1 MNCHADDHPEQ
12 HGDHHL
18 DFQHRQIAAG
28 AQPRPGAEGHRHAA
42 RGARRLR
49 RPAGAQP
56 ARRIEAPGIGKVAL
70 DYYAAPGYVFQR
82 NVLIASQSPNAYPA
96 GNFFPASIAAV
107 GFVGYSAGNY
117 RLASGSAY
125 SIDADVKK
133 P

>member
-1 MNCHADDHPEQ
+1 VTTLGTYEVFGSNV
-12 HGDHHL
+12 
-18 DFQHRQIAAG
+18 
-28 AQPRPGAEGHRHAA
+28 
-42 RGARRLR
+42 
-49 RPAGAQP
+49 
-56 ARRIEAPGIGKVAL
+56 GIGKVAL

-107 GFVGYSAGNY
+107 WFVGYSAGNY

-125 SIDADVKK
+125 SKQGTDGTDPGADIDAVEAATLGVIV